1 MKLILS
7 IFILASAGLCL
18 ALSIR
23 RLLDGTRGFGGFAS
37 AALFFCLALFQVQGA
52 LYLRGFL
59 FQYPALFFFHLTV
72 LYLIGALLYFAF
84 HAAGMP
90 GEDLPGLKV
99 VYFLPSA
106 AALVFDCFYLVQ
118 PETNKILV
126 LSSLFFGGFLV
137 FGPVITALAAG
148 AGIQATVL
156 LGSLLVRISR
166 RMKAGEKPARPGLL
180 VAMIVLSM
188 VMMDLL
194 AAGYIIKF
202 PAMPLVIAVLTC
214 LMIIGAFKAAF
225 FAKKAS

>member
-1 MKLILS
+1 MSALARCLIRPLPRY
-7 IFILASAGLCL
+7 G
-18 ALSIR
+18 
-23 RLLDGTRGFGGFAS
+23 
-37 AALFFCLALFQVQGA
+37 FFCLALFQVQGA

-166 RMKAGEKPARPGLL
+166 RMKVSETDGNCPSTYASLARG
-180 VAMIVLSM
+180 S
-188 VMMDLL
+188 
-194 AAGYIIKF
+194 
-202 PAMPLVIAVLTC
+202 AVCSAT
-214 LMIIGAFKAAF
+214 
-225 FAKKAS
+225 